1 MYLKCDLRTFDLNSL
16 GSKFDVILVDPPL
29 EEYQRRASGITFNW
43 SPLDWE
49 DVSVGGFERD
59 VSVRGLRGMMSVGW
73 RGMNLGGSA
82 VCIHLTDFIFL
93 TNHILLF
100 APVNITVR

>member
-59 VSVRGLRGMMSVGW
+59 VSVRGWRGMMSVGGW
-73 RGMNLGGSA
+73 RGM
-82 VCIHLTDFIFL
+82 
-93 TNHILLF
+93 
-100 APVNITVR
+100 

>member
-49 DVSVGGFERD
+49 DVSVGG
-59 VSVRGLRGMMSVGW
+59 W
-73 RGMNLGGSA
+73 RVINLGGSA
-82 VCIHLTDFIFL
+82 VCIHLTNFIFRL
-93 TNHILLF
+93 PGMSSRLLQ
-100 APVNITVR
+100 